1 MIKSIS
7 IYLQQDKLNYLSMKL
22 RITLLAFFICL
33 NPINPIFGQAKDTT
47 NQKLG
52 LGVSLFNLTE
62 YTYESQ
68 SFSTIYVTY
77 DLSSKFRIEPT
88 IGFSKSDG
96 KAHYML
102 GIGIFGIKPIQNFN
116 LLYGLR
122 LGAGS
127 NEIFFVAPTLS
138 GEYYF
143 MKNFSVGSEVQLR
156 VSSNHR
162 DFTLLTNTSIIMR
175 FYF

>member
-1 MIKSIS
+1 
-7 IYLQQDKLNYLSMKL
+7 MKL
-22 RITLLAFFICL
+22 KITLLTLFICL
-33 NPINPIFGQAKDTT
+33 YTINPIFGQAKDTM

-62 YTYESQ
+62 YVYESQ
-68 SFSTIYVTY
+68 SFSTIFVTY
-77 DLSSKFRIEPT
+77 DLSSKFRIEPSV
-88 IGFSKSDG
+88 GFSKSDG

-102 GIGIFGIKPIQNFN
+102 GLGIFGIKPIQNFN

-122 LGAGS
+122 LGFGS
-127 NEIFFVAPTLS
+127 NKIFFVAPTLS

-143 MKNFSVGSEVQLR
+143 IKNFSVGSEVQLR
-156 VSSNHR
+156 VSSNHG
-162 DFTLLTNTSIIMR
+162 DFTVLTNTSIIMR